1 MEGYTKV
8 GRLPD
13 DGLKRFLAECN
24 IFTLQVARNI
34 NQKSSLNPVD
44 SL

>member
-1 MEGYTKV
+1 MGSYTEI

-24 IFTLQVARNI
+24 ICTLQVARNFD
-34 NQKSSLNPVD
+34 QKTFLNPVD